1 MDTTSN
7 AITDAALNRRQFL
20 QTQTALVVGA
30 GGVLAWP
37 EAAAQGA
44 AAPAIVGPAPTAL
57 DTWIRIEASGRVVA
71 NFGKMDCGQ
80 GLDLAIAQIVAEELD
95 VAVDQVHVTMGDT
108 RLSPNQGGGS
118 GSTGIR
124 LGAVPLRNAAAEARR
139 LLLEAAAARLGT
151 PVAALG
157 VEAGRV
163 FVTTDPARGLTY
175 AELIGGRGFGASVEW
190 NRQVGNAM
198 AVKGRA
204 QPKPVSQ
211 YKLVGRDHK
220 RKDIA
225 LKVSG
230 REAHYTA
237 HVRPEG
243 LLHGRSVRPPV
254 AGALPLSVDEA
265 SIAHIAGARSVVQG
279 GWVAV
284 VAETEWDAVRAS
296 RALQVRWSEAPAPFT
311 GGHEGVYDRIRQA
324 RPTAANAIPMFGG
337 RKDWDEKPT
346 LAALAASARVVEAEY
361 ECAFQSHARI
371 GPSCGVADVRGDRA
385 EIWSDT
391 QKPHFLR
398 DGIAKFLGLPP
409 QNVQVTW
416 MHGAGS
422 YGRSDADE
430 APYEAALLSR
440 RFGRPVRV
448 QWSREEGTA
457 WDPKAPAAVISL
469 KAGLDAANQVS
480 AWHFKAKGFNGWDVR
495 FTGESPEHV
504 LVGMLTGHRKWNAFN
519 FNIPDESYQF
529 PKHVH
534 WWETVPPYL
543 QEASPMRTAH
553 LRAPQ
558 EMQTRFGQECFIDEV
573 AHAAGAHPVDFRL
586 RHLRNPREIEV
597 VRTVAQRMGWPGRK
611 TARSGGN
618 VATGWGLALHS
629 GYGSHAAVA
638 CEVDVHRDSGRIWV
652 RKVSI
657 AHDCGLMVNPL
668 GVRAALEGQIMQGI
682 SRALHE
688 EVQFDERS
696 VTSVDWNSYRIAN
709 LDDVPG
715 EVDLVL
721 INRPD
726 QPIGGAGEPAI
737 VCFPAA
743 IANAVF
749 DATGV
754 RIRRYP
760 FVASRVRQALG

>member
-1 MDTTSN
+1 MDTPFTM
-7 AITDAALNRRQFL
+7 NRRDFL
-20 QTQTALVVGA
+20 QSQTALVVGA
-30 GGVLAWP
+30 SGAFVLP

-44 AAPAIVGPAPTAL
+44 APTPLGPAPTAL
-57 DTWIRIEASGRVVA
+57 DTWIRIGADGRVVA

-95 VAVDQVHVTMGDT
+95 VAVDQVQVTMGNT

-151 PVAALG
+151 HVAGLA
-157 VEAGRV
+157 VEQGRV
-163 FVTTDPARGLTY
+163 YVSADPARGVSY
-175 AELIGGRGFGASVEW
+175 AELVGGKDFGTSVEW
-190 NRQVGNAM
+190 NRQIGNAM
-198 AVKGRA
+198 AVRGRA
-204 QPKPVSQ
+204 QPKPVSA
-211 YKLVGRDHK
+211 YKVVGRDHK
-220 RKDIA
+220 RQDIA

-230 REAHYTA
+230 REEHYTA

-243 LLHGRSVRPPV
+243 LLHGRSVRPAV
-254 AGALPLSVDEA
+254 AGAQPLALDES
-265 SIAHIAGARSVVQG
+265 SIAHIAGARSFVRG

-284 VAETEWDAVRAS
+284 VAETEWDAVRAA
-296 RALQVRWSEAPAPFT
+296 RALKVRWSDTPAPFA
-311 GGHEGVYDRIRQA
+311 GGHEGVFERIRQA
-324 RPTAANAIPMFGG
+324 TPTAANAIPMFGG
-337 RKDWDEKPT
+337 RKAWDEKPT
-346 LAALAASARVVEAEY
+346 LAALEASARVVQADY

-371 GPSCGVADVRGDRA
+371 SPSCGVADVRGDRA

-398 DGIAKFLGLPP
+398 DGIAKFLGLPA
-409 QNVQVTW
+409 QNVHVTW
-416 MHGAGS
+416 MHGGGS

-440 RFGRPVRV
+440 HFGRPVRV

-469 KAGLDAANQVS
+469 KAGLDAANQVTG
-480 AWHFKAKGFNGWDVR
+480 WHFKAKGFNGWDVR

-504 LVGMLTGHRKWNAFN
+504 LVGMLTGHKKWNAYN
-519 FNIPDESYQF
+519 FNVPDESYQF

-573 AHAAGAHPVDFRL
+573 AHAAGEHPVDFRL
-586 RHLRNPREIEV
+586 RHLRNAREIEV
-597 VRTVAQRMGWPGRK
+597 VRTVAQRMGWPGRR
-611 TARSGGN
+611 TVRSSGK

-638 CEVDVHRDSGRIWV
+638 CEVEVHRDSGHIWV

-688 EVQFDERS
+688 EVQFDEQR

-760 FVASRVRQALG
+760 FVASRVKQALG

>member
-1 MDTTSN
+1 MDTSLTM
-7 AITDAALNRRQFL
+7 NRREFL
-20 QTQTALVVGA
+20 HSQAALVVGA
-30 GGVLAWP
+30 SGAFVVPG
-37 EAAAQGA
+37 AAAQGTP
-44 AAPAIVGPAPTAL
+44 APALVGPAPTAL
-57 DTWIRIEASGRVVA
+57 DTWIRIGADGRVVA

-95 VAVDQVHVTMGDT
+95 VAVDQVQVTMGNT

-151 PVAALG
+151 DVAALA
-157 VEAGRV
+157 VEQGRV
-163 FVTTDPARGLTY
+163 HVRTDPSRGVSY
-175 AELIGGRGFGASVEW
+175 AELIGGQGFGTSVEW
-190 NRQVGNAM
+190 NRQIGNAM
-198 AVKGRA
+198 AVRGRA
-204 QPKPVSQ
+204 QPKPVSA
-211 YKLVGRDHK
+211 YKIVGRDHK
-220 RKDIA
+220 RQDIA
-225 LKVSG
+225 LKVSA

-254 AGALPLSVDEA
+254 AGAQPLGVDEA
-265 SIAHIAGARSVVQG
+265 SIAHIPGARSFVKG

-284 VAETEWDAVRAS
+284 VAETEWDAVRAA
-296 RALQVRWSEAPAPFT
+296 RELKVRWSDAPAPFT
-311 GGHEGVYDRIRQA
+311 GGHEGVYERIREA
-324 RPTAANAIPMFGG
+324 RPTAANATPAFGG
-337 RKDWDEKPT
+337 PKAWDEKPT
-346 LAALAASARVVEAEY
+346 LAALAASARVVQAEY

-371 GPSCGVADVRGDRA
+371 SPSCGVADVRGDRA

-398 DGIAKFLGLPP
+398 DGIAKFLGLPA
-409 QNVQVTW
+409 QNVHVTW

-440 RFGRPVRV
+440 HFGRPVRV

-469 KAGLDAANQVS
+469 KAGLDTANQVTG
-480 AWHFKAKGFNGWDVR
+480 WHFKAKGFNGWDVR

-504 LVGMLTGHRKWNAFN
+504 LVGMLTGHKKWNAYN
-519 FNIPDESYQF
+519 FNVPDESYQF

-573 AHAAGAHPVDFRL
+573 AHAAGEHPVDFRL
-586 RHLRNPREIEV
+586 RHLRNAREIEV
-597 VRTVAQRMGWPGRK
+597 VRTVAQRMGWPGRR
-611 TARSGGN
+611 TVRSSGK

-638 CEVDVHRDSGRIWV
+638 CEVEVHRDSGHIWV

-668 GVRAALEGQIMQGI
+668 GVRAALEGQIMQDI

-688 EVQFDERS
+688 EVQFDEQR

-760 FVASRVRQALG
+760 FVASRVKQALG